1 MSPRAPQIAQV
12 RPLSAPEAPSLPL
25 DHLEW
30 VEAWGM
36 ADRAMAYVFR
46 PSTPGRLEEAFEI
59 ARNAGRKVVFKGGGN
74 SYGDAF
80 LNSEGLVVDLSRMNR
95 ILEWDPATGEIKV
108 EPGVTLAQL
117 WEYIVEDGWW
127 PPVVS
132 GTMFTTI
139 GGCLGMN
146 IHGKNA
152 YRVGPFGN
160 HVLDFELL
168 LPDGRRLH
176 VDRESDPDLFH
187 GAISGFGMLG
197 AFTWVR
203 LKMKPIHSGRIHVL
217 ARPARNFQEMV
228 DLFEDHADSMDYMVG
243 WADCFASGRNRIGRG
258 EMHFAWHLEPGE
270 DRFPSQSLRVERQ
283 VLPDNFLGILPKS
296 ILWRL
301 MKPLVNDAGMRLI
314 NAAKYHSQR
323 RPGAQRPYTQ
333 SHAEFH
339 FLLDY
344 VPNWKESYR
353 PGGLIQYQSFVPAG
367 EAARVF
373 TEQIRLSQQRGLVPY
388 LAVTKKHIPDDFLIT
403 HAVDGYSLAL
413 DYRVTASNRRRLWK
427 LCHEMDELV
436 LAAGGRF
443 YFAKDST
450 MRRGT
455 AARYLPAENIRR
467 FLELKARCD
476 PEGMLSSNLFRR
488 VFGSSQ
494 NAAPL
499 SEEHGNPVSAS
510 SA

>member
-1 MSPRAPQIAQV
+1 MSSPRITHIHPPDQDAA
-12 RPLSAPEAPSLPL
+12 EALPL

-36 ADRAMAYVFR
+36 ADKAMAYVFR
-46 PSTPGRLEEAFEI
+46 PSTPGRLAAAFEI
-59 ARNAGRKVVFKGGGN
+59 ARHTGRKVVFKGGGN

-80 LNSEGLVVDLSRMNR
+80 LNSEGIVIDLSRMNR
-95 ILEWDPATGEIKV
+95 ILEWNPETGVIKA
-108 EPGVTLAQL
+108 EPGVTLAGL
-117 WEYIVEDGWW
+117 WQYIVEDGWW

-132 GTMFTTI
+132 GTMFTTL
-139 GGCLGMN
+139 GGCCAMN

-152 YRVGPFGN
+152 YKAGPFGN

-168 LPDGRRLH
+168 LPSGRRVH

-197 AFTWVR
+197 TFTWIR
-203 LKMKPIHSGRIHVL
+203 LKMKKVHSGRINVL
-217 ARPARNFQEMV
+217 ARRARNFHEMV
-228 DLFEDHADSMDYMVG
+228 ELFEHHAGSMDYMVG
-243 WADCFASGRNRIGRG
+243 WADCFASGRDSVGRG
-258 EMHFAWHLEPGE
+258 EMHFANHIGPGE
-270 DRFPSQSLRVERQ
+270 DRFPAQSLRVESQ
-283 VLPDNFLGILPKS
+283 VLPDNLFGIMPKS
-296 ILWRL
+296 ILWRF
-301 MKPLVNDAGMRLI
+301 MKPLINNPGMRFI
-314 NAAKYHSQR
+314 NTAKFHAQKL
-323 RPGAQRPYTQ
+323 PGSGKPHTQ

-353 PGGLIQYQSFVPAG
+353 PGGLIQYQSFVPR
-367 EAARVF
+367 EHAARVF
-373 TEQIRLSQQRGLVPY
+373 TGQIRLSQQHGLIPY

-403 HAVDGYSLAL
+403 HGVDGYSLAL
-413 DYRVTASNRRRLWK
+413 DYKVTASNRRKLWK

-455 AARYLPAENIRR
+455 AQRYLPEENLRR
-467 FLELKARCD
+467 FMELKGRCD
-476 PEGMLSSNLFRR
+476 PEGMLSSNLSRR
-488 VFGSSQ
+488 LFGASPTAPVSDERG
-494 NAAPL
+494 NAL
-499 SEEHGNPVSAS
+499 SAS